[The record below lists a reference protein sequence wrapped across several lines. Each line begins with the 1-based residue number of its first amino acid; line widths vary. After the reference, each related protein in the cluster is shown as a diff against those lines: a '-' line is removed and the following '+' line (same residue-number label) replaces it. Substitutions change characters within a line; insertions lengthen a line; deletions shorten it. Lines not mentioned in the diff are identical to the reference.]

1 MLSGRISAQQ
11 ETREKKMAVKAQTCV
26 IVAVAVAKSQ
36 QRAEVTALPY
46 CLFCISKSAREEDA
60 KYIQRACLLPGRAS
74 GCLSPA
80 WQSDSVRR
88 SRRNG
93 PALPRLFMCNG
104 MFRFTI
110 SKLCRLKLVCA
121 IGKSHAITRLPLQ
134 TRCHVTL
141 MRPPHHH
148 HHALTVRV
156 PSPVPLE
163 SPSFCAALISC
174 AVLIPSSPLSSPLAQ
189 PTSPP
194 SPSSFSRV
202 RSIFSSA

>member
-1 MLSGRISAQQ
+1 MEAIYHNVAFSVC
-11 ETREKKMAVKAQTCV
+11 REKTHYRRDLEGARCYPGAFQRGRRPEEKKKAVKAQTCLV
-26 IVAVAVAKSQ
+26 VAVAVAKSQ
-36 QRAEVTALPY
+36 QRAEVTALPC
-46 CLFCISKSAREEDA
+46 CLFCISESAREEDA

-121 IGKSHAITRLPLQ
+121 IGKSRAITRLPLQ

-141 MRPPHHH
+141 MPP
-148 HHALTVRV
+148 
-156 PSPVPLE
+156 
-163 SPSFCAALISC
+163 
-174 AVLIPSSPLSSPLAQ
+174 
-189 PTSPP
+189 PP
-194 SPSSFSRV
+194 RL
-202 RSIFSSA
+202 

>member
-1 MLSGRISAQQ
+1 
-11 ETREKKMAVKAQTCV
+11 MAVKAQTCV
-26 IVAVAVAKSQ
+26 VVAVAVAKSQ
-36 QRAEVTALPY
+36 QRAEVTALPC
-46 CLFCISKSAREEDA
+46 CLFCISESAREEDA

-141 MRPPHHH
+141 MRPPAPRFDGTRPVRRPSGV
-148 HHALTVRV
+148 ALVLRRSHFVRCPYPV
-156 PSPVPLE
+156 VSALFSPRSAGV
-163 SPSFCAALISC
+163 
-174 AVLIPSSPLSSPLAQ
+174 SSLSII
-189 PTSPP
+189 
-194 SPSSFSRV
+194 V
-202 RSIFSSA
+202 